1 MTSPSAQAPGP
12 HATFIAAYAVLS
24 AGLLLGTLL
33 GAYGVAWAPFAM
45 ALVSWFAGGVA
56 SIAVSESV
64 GKTRSRAL
72 CIGLIVIAAA
82 AMAANGSVLETAPK
96 EPGEAALAAAWALGS
111 GVVAALVAWRLAV
124 RADRHERQP

>member
-1 MTSPSAQAPGP
+1 MTNPTAQAPGRR
-12 HATFIAAYAVLS
+12 ATFIAAYAVLS
-24 AGLLLGTLL
+24 AALLLGKLL
-33 GAYGVAWAPFAM
+33 GAYGVGWAPFVM
-45 ALVSWFAGGVA
+45 ALVSWFGGGFA

-64 GKTRSRAL
+64 GKTRSHVW
-72 CIGLIVIAAA
+72 CIGLILLAAA

-124 RADRHERQP
+124 RADRRERHR